1 MLKHYGRRLL
11 GYLTA
16 AMMMFLPTTSMAQV
30 DINFAYT
37 PVSGN
42 LAVYVAKD
50 QGFFEK
56 RGLNVSPVIVANGAL
71 ITAAV
76 VAGSSQIGA
85 PTFPV
90 FLQAV
95 DAGID
100 EVIVSGGEAY
110 PSGNT
115 NIIARTDAGIKSAND
130 LVGKKVAVPGL
141 NGFLHI
147 LVRKWLL
154 DAGVDETKVN
164 FIEVSF
170 PQIGDALKS
179 GQVDATILV
188 DPFHDRVL
196 NAGNAVVVGDVVS
209 SVPKN
214 TSGVVHVT
222 MRQWAEANS
231 EAVKA
236 WKQALIEANT
246 FIADPQNEQSV
257 RESFSKWTKLP
268 PEIVA
273 NLPFPNLV
281 PDVTVDQARFWSE
294 LAVTLKLINGT
305 LDPQALLA
313 E

>member
-1 MLKHYGRRLL
+1 MLKVRGKQIF
-11 GYLTA
+11 GYLVG
-16 AMMMFLPTTSMAQV
+16 MILMIMPTMSMAQV

-42 LAVYVAKD
+42 LAVFVAKD

-85 PTFPV
+85 PTFSV

-115 NIIARTDAGIKSAND
+115 NIIARADAGITSAND

-196 NAGNAVVVGDVVS
+196 NAGNAVVVGDVVA

-214 TSGVVHVT
+214 TTGVVHVT

-231 EAVKA
+231 EAA
-236 WKQALIEANT
+236 AGWKQALIEAT
-246 FIADPQNEQSV
+246 AFIADPQNEQSV
-257 RESFSKWTKLP
+257 RASFSTWTKLP
-268 PEIVA
+268 PEVVA
-273 NLPFPNLV
+273 NLPLPNLV

-294 LAVTLKLINGT
+294 LAVTLKLINGK
-305 LDPQALLA
+305 LDPEALLVK
-313 E
+313 